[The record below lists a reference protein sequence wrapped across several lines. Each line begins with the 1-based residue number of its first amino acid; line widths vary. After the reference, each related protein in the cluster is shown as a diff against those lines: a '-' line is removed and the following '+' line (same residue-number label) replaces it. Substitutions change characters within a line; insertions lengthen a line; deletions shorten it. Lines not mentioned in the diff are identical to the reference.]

1 MNEEKG
7 YLQVYTG
14 NGKGKTTAALGLTLR
29 AVGAGKKVF
38 IAQFAKGQIYSEIK
52 AIENYLPG
60 VTVRQYGLKCFI
72 HGKPKQAD
80 IDLARQGLREAAEAI
95 ASHQYDVI
103 ILDEANIAVFYNLF
117 TAQELLE
124 AIALRQPAAEV
135 VVTGRYASD
144 EIIAAADLVTE
155 MREIKHYYQ
164 QGVMARIGIEY

>member
-52 AIENYLPG
+52 AIEGYLPG

-124 AIALRQPAAEV
+124 AIALRQPSAEV